1 MKAIFNSLTLL
12 LVLGLSAAV
21 IGDESEIP
29 QYFPGTL
36 GSYWVYVDEDG
47 NEFTRRVVQRSEIAD
62 EIPHGFDY
70 EPALENAIDYDPHIH
85 PDIFRVGE
93 EGIAFFV
100 GKEAKKALQGRFVK
114 ELGTFLKT
122 MEAGGAKAGLDLLY
136 AVEVEVQDP
145 FYLLSTFTTVNEKW
159 TAMQVKA
166 TLTLTADPSGTPDEF
181 RNEFTIVEK
190 GKVLGIERVETPAG
204 TFKDC
209 LKVEYRTYTGM
220 AVFPEDAAEIN
231 AEPPG
236 ETLTTLWIAPNVGI
250 VKFHQKAEDILLKTI
265 PIPEIE
271 SVVSTT
277 VRTLELK
284 RYEFKSVDS
293 QGEGGD

>member
-1 MKAIFNSLTLL
+1 MNSETNSL
-12 LVLGLSAAV
+12 
-21 IGDESEIP
+21 
-29 QYFPGTL
+29 
-36 GSYWVYVDEDG
+36 
-47 NEFTRRVVQRSEIAD
+47 
-62 EIPHGFDY
+62 
-70 EPALENAIDYDPHIH
+70 
-85 PDIFRVGE
+85 
-93 EGIAFFV
+93 
-100 GKEAKKALQGRFVK
+100 
-114 ELGTFLKT
+114 
-122 MEAGGAKAGLDLLY
+122 
-136 AVEVEVQDP
+136 
-145 FYLLSTFTTVNEKW
+145 
-159 TAMQVKA
+159 
-166 TLTLTADPSGTPDEF
+166 
-181 RNEFTIVEK
+181 TIVEK